1 MTKTEIRAA
10 VVAAIER
17 IQQLSG
23 RPCPPIEDG
32 TRPLLDVDGLDS
44 YNGLEATVELEGTV
58 GAFGIEN
65 VFLSDSGKSA
75 RTVETIV
82 NEIVRAQRGA
92 A

>member
-1 MTKTEIRAA
+1 MTRNEIREA
-10 VVAAIER
+10 VAAAIER
-17 IQQLSG
+17 IQELSG
-23 RPCPPIEDG
+23 RPCPPIQDS
-32 TRPLLDVDGLDS
+32 TRPLLDVEGFDS
-44 YNGLEATVELEGTV
+44 YNGIEATVLLDMKLGTV
-58 GAFGIEN
+58 GLEN